1 MSEKEHSILFITD
14 IHQNIN
20 GVKKIDFSKYNE
32 VICAG
37 DILDSNN
44 PDITIAKKIIDLFPS
59 NTIIIPGNC
68 DKDNVLI
75 EYMKKKLN
83 FIHKSFT
90 FLNNIP
96 ILGIGY
102 SRNLKN
108 DMKIYREYF
117 LKDHKRIFAFFKKNH
132 LSFLLDFCGI
142 KINKNNEIN
151 IISFEEAC
159 ESSKDFI
166 NKFQSIDEKEIDT
179 LFSSIDSL
187 ENGILLTHSPPYGAL
202 DKLDGLPHIGSES
215 IAAGIKKTKP
225 LFILCGHFHELYAK
239 STIYDT
245 PIFNPGSVKD
255 NRYGVITISKN
266 IDFKFK
272 KL

>member
-1 MSEKEHSILFITD
+1 MPQKKHSILFITD
-14 IHQNIN
+14 IHQNIDCI
-20 GVKKIDFSKYNE
+20 KKIDFSNYDDI
-32 VICAG
+32 VCAG
-37 DILDSNN
+37 DILDPNT
-44 PDITIAKKIIDLFPS
+44 PDIITAKAIIDLLPS
-59 NTIIIPGNC
+59 HTIIIPGNC

-75 EYMKKKLN
+75 EYMKEKLN

-102 SRNLKN
+102 SRNLKD

-117 LKDHKRIFAFFKKNH
+117 LKDHKKIDYFLQNNH

-142 KINKNNEIN
+142 KISNNNEIN

-166 NKFQSIDEKEIDT
+166 NKFKSFDEKEIND
-179 LFSSIDSL
+179 LFSTVDSL
-187 ENGILLTHSPPYGAL
+187 EGGILLTHSPPYGAL
-202 DKLDGLPHIGSES
+202 DKLEGLPHIGSVS
-215 IAAGIKKTKP
+215 IAEGIKKTKP

-239 STIYDT
+239 TTIYDI

-255 NRYGVITISKN
+255 NKYGEITISEN
-266 IDFKFK
+266 INFKFK
-272 KL
+272 NL